1 MRAEDPIPHE
11 LYSCPHFAKVSHSSV
26 LGIERRFPI
35 KGYFF
40 GPGGRFCSWRRW
52 RRPFIQ
58 YTTKTVRMVRTKVT
72 FKFQECQYWKCNSAY
87 RNAVLVYSLLG
98 SISRP
103 FTSTFLPKS
112 KVERTEAAA
121 SVTIEWA
128 RCRPAHILPERWWPR
143 ILEEKWTN
151 NGKFTS
157 YRTQMQCPSDL

>member
-1 MRAEDPIPHE
+1 MI
-11 LYSCPHFAKVSHSSV
+11 
-26 LGIERRFPI
+26 
-35 KGYFF
+35 
-40 GPGGRFCSWRRW
+40 
-52 RRPFIQ
+52 
-58 YTTKTVRMVRTKVT
+58 T

-87 RNAVLVYSLLG
+87 RSAVLVYSILG

-143 ILEEKWTN
+143 MLEEEKWTN

-157 YRTQMQCPSDL
+157 YRTQMQCPSDLQLSCRFFHSSKSALAWIRAVLDRPVRHSTSPYGVEFEKREKSKLKHGRCYHHWLGIITELAGIW